1 MRVRGYLLIAV
12 WQVASV
18 LVWLPLSH
26 AVLFT
31 STDDPTYN
39 TTAPGGALT
48 NSGWQYEG
56 EWNGFLGTPIAPM
69 FFLAAKHI
77 GGTTGEVFVLNG
89 FTYHTVA
96 FSDCPNCDLRVWQ
109 VAETFPLAAP
119 LYTASNEVGRRCVV
133 FGRGT
138 QRGAAV
144 TVSNQLKGW
153 KWGTRDA
160 VERWGENVV
169 SSVYTDQRVGELLQV
184 YFDRH
189 GIRNECHLSFGDSS
203 GAMFIRDGSTW
214 KLAGIHY
221 SVDGPFSLDG
231 TTNTQFDAAL
241 VDMGGFYVSTGTS
254 WTYIPD
260 QPFDIPSSFYSTR
273 VSAYVSWI
281 NSVIAAAPVPPVA
294 GFAATP
300 TSGAWPL
307 AVAFTDTST
316 GTLTNR
322 FWSFG
327 DDSTTSTVANILTHT
342 YSVAGTNTVSLTVS
356 GPAGVSTITLTNYIV
371 VSDAVAPTTPTAL
384 AATRISASQ
393 IDLSWNPSTSS
404 GGLGFA
410 GYKVSRDG
418 AQIATTT
425 ATSYADTGLAP
436 NSDYCYT
443 VAAYNNEGDTSFPSA
458 QACTNTLATP
468 GSLSGTYNGLAIQT
482 SAPSHPGSGNIQLVL
497 SKTGTFAANLTMG
510 GVRSAFKG
518 QFDASG
524 NTTKTVTRPGTNSLQ
539 VILHLDID
547 NRTDQITGTVSD
559 GTFTSELLA
568 DRAVF
573 SRTNQCPW
581 VGTYTIVL
589 APPAGNDPD
598 IPQGY
603 GYGTLTI
610 AATGGGKLGGVLADG
625 TKITANAPVS
635 KHGTWPLYNA
645 LYKNQGACVGWVTFD
660 ATNDTLEAT
669 VDWFRPSL
677 PTSHYFPARFTT
689 NVTLLGQ
696 IYVSPSAG
704 GPSPA
709 GNRQITLGG
718 GNLASNIVK
727 AAVVGASGDV
737 TVSAP
742 NSENLQ
748 LKLQL
753 ATGQFSGSFTHPQL
767 NKTISFKGVLLQL
780 DNFGAGYFLGTNET
794 GFVTIEPTP

>member
-12 WQVASV
+12 WQVAGV
-18 LVWLPLSH
+18 LVWLPSSH
-26 AVLFT
+26 AVLFK

-56 EWNGFLGTPIAPM
+56 QWNGFLGTPIAPM

-96 FSDCPNCDLRVWQ
+96 YSDCPNCDLRVWQ
-109 VAETFPLAAP
+109 VAETFPLYAP

-153 KWGTRDA
+153 KWGTSDG

-169 SSVYTDQRVGELLQV
+169 SSVYTDQSVGELLQV
-184 YFDRH
+184 HFDRN
-189 GIRNECHLSFGDSS
+189 GIRNECHLSVGDSS

-221 SVDGPFSLDG
+221 AIDGPFSLDG

-241 VDMGGFYVSTGTS
+241 VDMGGFYVSSGTN

-273 VSAYVSWI
+273 VSANVSWI
-281 NSVIAAAPVPPVA
+281 NSVIAAAPVAPVA

-300 TSGAWPL
+300 TFGAWPL
-307 AVAFTDTST
+307 AVTFTDTST

-327 DDSTTSTVANILTHT
+327 DGSTTNTVANILTHT

-356 GPAGVSTITLTNYIV
+356 GPAGASTMTLTNYIV
-371 VSDAVAPTTPTAL
+371 VSDAVAPITPTGL
-384 AATRISASQ
+384 TATQISASQ
-393 IDLSWNPSTSS
+393 INLSWNSSTSS

-410 GYKVSRDG
+410 GYKVYRDG
-418 AQIATTT
+418 AQIGTTT

-443 VAAYNNEGDTSFPSA
+443 VAAYNNEGDTSAPSA

-468 GSLSGTYNGLAIQT
+468 GSLSGTYNGLVIQT
-482 SAPSHPGSGNIQLVL
+482 NAPSHPSSGAIKLVL
-497 SKTGTFAANLTMG
+497 CKTGSFAANLTMG

-518 QFDASG
+518 QFDDSG
-524 NTTKTVTRPGTNSLQ
+524 NATNTVTRPGLNSLQ
-539 VILHLDID
+539 VILHLDM
-547 NRTDQITGTVSD
+547 TDGTEQITGTVSD

-573 SRTNQCPW
+573 SRTNPCPW

-589 APPAGNDPD
+589 APPAGSDPD

-603 GYGTLTI
+603 GYGTLTV
-610 AATGGGKLGGVLADG
+610 ATTGGGKLSGVLADG
-625 TKITANAPVS
+625 TKITANVPVS
-635 KHGTWPLYNA
+635 KHGTWPLYDA
-645 LYKNQGACVGWVTFD
+645 LYKNQGACIGWVTFD
-660 ATNDTLEAT
+660 
-669 VDWFRPSL
+669 
-677 PTSHYFPARFTT
+677 H
-689 NVTLLGQ
+689 Q
-696 IYVSPSAG
+696 
-704 GPSPA
+704 
-709 GNRQITLGG
+709 
-718 GNLASNIVK
+718 
-727 AAVVGASGDV
+727 
-737 TVSAP
+737 
-742 NSENLQ
+742 
-748 LKLQL
+748 
-753 ATGQFSGSFTHPQL
+753 
-767 NKTISFKGVLLQL
+767 
-780 DNFGAGYFLGTNET
+780 
-794 GFVTIEPTP
+794 

>member
-1 MRVRGYLLIAV
+1 M

-18 LVWLPLSH
+18 LVWLPSSH
-26 AVLFT
+26 AVLFK

-39 TTAPGGALT
+39 TTAPGGALA

-56 EWNGFLGTPIAPM
+56 QWKSFLGTPIAPM

-96 FSDCPNCDLRVWQ
+96 FSDCPDCDLRVWQ
-109 VAETFPLAAP
+109 VAETFPLYAP

-144 TVSNQLKGW
+144 TVSKQLKGW
-153 KWGTRDA
+153 KWGTSDG
-160 VERWGENVV
+160 VLRWGENVI
-169 SSVYTDQRVGELLQV
+169 SSAYTDQSVGALLQV
-184 YFDRH
+184 HFDRN
-189 GIRNECHLSFGDSS
+189 GTRNECHLSVGDSS

-221 SVDGPFSLDG
+221 SIDGPFSLDG

-241 VDMGGFYVSTGTS
+241 VDMGGFYINGPTNST
-254 WTYIPD
+254 YVPN

-273 VSAYVSWI
+273 VSANVSWI
-281 NSVIAAAPVPPVA
+281 NSVIATAPVAPVA

-300 TSGAWPL
+300 TFGAWPL
-307 AVAFTDTST
+307 TVTFTDTST

-327 DDSTTSTVANILTHT
+327 DGSTTNTVANILTHT

-356 GPAGVSTITLTNYIV
+356 GPAGASTMTLTNYIV
-371 VSDAVAPTTPTAL
+371 VSDAVAPTTPTGL
-384 AATRISASQ
+384 AAMQISASQ
-393 IDLSWNPSTSS
+393 INLSWNSSTSS

-410 GYKVSRDG
+410 GYKVYRDG
-418 AQIATTT
+418 AQIGTTT

-443 VAAYNNEGDTSFPSA
+443 VAAYNNEGETSAPSA

-468 GSLSGTYNGLAIQT
+468 GSLSGTYNGLAIPT
-482 SAPSHPGSGNIQLVL
+482 NAPSHPSSGRIQLVL

-518 QFDASG
+518 QFDDSG
-524 NTTKTVTRPGTNSLQ
+524 NTTNAVARPGPNPLQ
-539 VILHLDID
+539 VILHLDVTGGTERI
-547 NRTDQITGTVSD
+547 TGTVTGTVSD

-573 SRTNQCPW
+573 SRTNPCPSA
-581 VGTYTIVL
+581 GTYTIVL
-589 APPAGNDPD
+589 APPTGNDPD

-603 GYGTLTI
+603 GYGTLTVTT
-610 AATGGGKLGGVLADG
+610 TGDGKLSGVLADG

-635 KHGTWPLYNA
+635 KHGTWPLYDA
-645 LYKNQGACVGWVTFD
+645 LYKNQGACIGWVTFD
-660 ATNDTLEAT
+660 TNDTLEAT
-669 VDWFRPSL
+669 VDWIRPAL
-677 PTSHYFPARFTT
+677 PTSHYYSAGFATD
-689 NVTLLGQ
+689 VALLGQ

-704 GPSPA
+704 GPSVA
-709 GNRQITLGG
+709 GSKLFTLGG
-718 GNLASNIVK
+718 GNLLSSIVK
-727 AAVVGASGDV
+727 TV
-737 TVSAP
+737 TVDAVGNVTVASPGA
-742 NSENLQ
+742 ENLKM
-748 LKLQL
+748 KLQL
-753 ATGQFSGSFTHPQL
+753 TTGQFSGNFTHPEL
-767 NKTISFKGVLLQL
+767 SKAISFKGLVLQI
-780 DNFGAGYFLGTNET
+780 DGSGAGYFLGTNES
-794 GFVTIEPTP
+794 GFVIFEPSP